1 MDDMIK
7 IEKDM
12 TPKLIGETYMKYPT
26 ETSRCRESH
35 GIYECQY
42 CGKEFEAITAHIKSG
57 NTRSCGCQNGGRV
70 HGLANSQ
77 FYNTWK
83 NMDKRC
89 NNPKNKDYKNYGARG
104 ISIEF
109 IDYKD
114 FIDWALQ
121 NGYDEGLEID
131 RKNNDGNY
139 SKDNCRFVSR
149 SINNMNRR
157 CTSNSGFKGVSLE
170 SRSGKYKARIKN
182 KFIGYYMTAIDAAKA
197 YNQYIIDNGLP
208 NQLNENIQ

>member
-1 MDDMIK
+1 MNYRKHKLYDVFRSMK
-7 IEKDM
+7 ARCYKD
-12 TPKLIGETYMKYPT
+12 T
-26 ETSRCRESH
+26 
-35 GIYECQY
+35 
-42 CGKEFEAITAHIKSG
+42 
-57 NTRSCGCQNGGRV
+57 
-70 HGLANSQ
+70 
-77 FYNTWK
+77 
-83 NMDKRC
+83 
-89 NNPKNKDYKNYGARG
+89 NKDYKNYGARG
-104 ISIEF
+104 IIVEF

-114 FIDWALQ
+114 FIDWALK
-121 NGYDEGLEID
+121 NGYEEGLEID

-139 SKDNCRFVSR
+139 SKVNCRFVTK

-157 CTSNSGFKGVSLE
+157 TTSNSGFKGVSLE